1 MSCFLI
7 LLIYMNLLGL
17 YFFPLS
23 RVENIYNCLVSFVDH
38 RMEDAIG
45 DALNGRSPS
54 NLTSGIF

>member
-1 MSCFLI
+1 MLFNFAY
-7 LLIYMNLLGL
+7 IYKPSRSL
-17 YFFPLS
+17 FFPLS
-23 RVENIYNCLVSFVDH
+23 RVENIYHCLVSFVDH